1 MSTRDS
7 IFRRRDFLRMTGAA
21 SLGLGLNLQRC
32 FAEALRPGPTT
43 PKSVIIPGSEII
55 VGLDIGTST
64 VRALVGEKLPDG
76 TIKILG
82 VGQAPSLGIL
92 SGEVVDSEAA
102 VKCVREALVD
112 AEVRTD
118 VMIGRTHLAVFGGD
132 DIHSVGGR
140 VKHCVRCVNEVGV
153 EVDDIALR
161 PLASA
166 RALLDLEQEKRGALV
181 IDIGAGTTS
190 YIVLAGGR
198 IRSWGVRDVGGDYM
212 TGALSL
218 GLRIPMASAERRKME
233 EGSVGLGHQIEGER
247 TVIEGETKM
256 LNTIIRRRMLDTFR
270 RMKVRLEGRRVEFD
284 SLAEGVHLTGGGSKL
299 PGIDELAQ
307 EVFGI
312 PTRLTR
318 AQGIVWAAS
327 ARESP
332 EYSCAIG
339 LLKMDA
345 IRTETPVDSRR
356 RYFWV
361 IPERAA

>member
-1 MSTRDS
+1 
-7 IFRRRDFLRMTGAA
+7 
-21 SLGLGLNLQRC
+21 
-32 FAEALRPGPTT
+32 
-43 PKSVIIPGSEII
+43 
-55 VGLDIGTST
+55 
-64 VRALVGEKLPDG
+64 
-76 TIKILG
+76 
-82 VGQAPSLGIL
+82 
-92 SGEVVDSEAA
+92 
-102 VKCVREALVD
+102 
-112 AEVRTD
+112 
-118 VMIGRTHLAVFGGD
+118 
-132 DIHSVGGR
+132 
-140 VKHCVRCVNEVGV
+140 
-153 EVDDIALR
+153 
-161 PLASA
+161 
-166 RALLDLEQEKRGALV
+166 
-181 IDIGAGTTS
+181 
-190 YIVLAGGR
+190 
-198 IRSWGVRDVGGDYM
+198 M

-233 EGSVGLGHQIEGER
+233 EGGVRLGHALEGEQ
-247 TVIEGETKM
+247 TVIEGETGILSQKFETKM
-256 LNTIIRRRMLDTFR
+256 LNAIIRRRMLDTFR

-339 LLKMDA
+339 LLKLGA